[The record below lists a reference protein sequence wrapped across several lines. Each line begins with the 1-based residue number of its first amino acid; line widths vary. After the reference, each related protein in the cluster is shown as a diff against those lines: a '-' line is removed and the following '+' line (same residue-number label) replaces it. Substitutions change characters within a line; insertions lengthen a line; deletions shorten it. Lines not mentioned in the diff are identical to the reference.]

1 MNDLPLWLDLLVSL
15 LVILGAVFALAGSWA
30 LARLGTFM
38 KRVHGPTMT
47 MTMGASLVLLA
58 SAIVFSVQGS
68 PSLHEVLIVFF
79 LFLTVPASGQ
89 MLVKAVLK
97 RAGRPA
103 VPKPGPESNV
113 SQPTP

>member
-1 MNDLPLWLDLLVSL
+1 MSPLPLWLDLFLSAL
-15 LVILGAVFALAGSWA
+15 LILGAVFALAGSWA

-38 KRVHGPTMT
+38 TRVHGPTMT
-47 MTMGASLVLLA
+47 MTMGAGLVLLA
-58 SAIVFSVQGS
+58 SAIAFSWHGT

-97 RAGRPA
+97 REAG
-103 VPKPGPESNV
+103 
-113 SQPTP
+113 